1 MLSFEVWDDIS
12 KTFEKH
18 KASLEALK
26 NKCEEYS
33 IWKTPPVYV
42 NSPIVVS
49 KKKEVSIPIED
60 AKLIFEAL
68 LRLPVEGNK
77 AILKQTL
84 IPLKERIEKAEKES
98 GVTNETE

>member
-1 MLSFEVWDDIS
+1 MLSFEVWDDIN

-33 IWKTPPVYV
+33 IWKTPPTYV
-42 NSPIVVS
+42 NTTP
-49 KKKEVSIPIED
+49 KKKEVSIPIEE

-98 GVTNETE
+98 GVTNEVE

>member
-1 MLSFEVWDDIS
+1 MLSFEVWDDIN

-42 NSPIVVS
+42 NTTP

>member
-1 MLSFEVWDDIS
+1 MLSFEVWDDVT

-26 NKCEEYS
+26 SKCEEHS
-33 IWKTPPVYV
+33 IWKVPPAYV
-42 NSPIVVS
+42 NTVP
-49 KKKEVSIPIED
+49 KKKEVTIPIED

-98 GVTNETE
+98 GVTNEVE